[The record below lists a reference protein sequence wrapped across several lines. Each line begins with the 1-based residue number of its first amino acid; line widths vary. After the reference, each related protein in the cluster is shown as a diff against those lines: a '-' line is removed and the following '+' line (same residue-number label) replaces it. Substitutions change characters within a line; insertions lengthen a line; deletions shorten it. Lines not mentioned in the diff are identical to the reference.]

1 MTTLDESFF
10 TREED
15 LHFRRTVWL
24 LSVLTKAERRKASTS
39 NLQHLLG
46 EMLFLTNILVRKHEV
61 VAAMALRNGAGLV
74 VQNLEG
80 ISAGLESPGLEG
92 PCLIARNFR
101 RYIVYPSPTR
111 VRMSDL
117 YEPGTPIS

>member
-1 MTTLDESFF
+1 MTTLDECFF

-24 LSVLTKAERRKASTS
+24 LSVLTKAERRKGSTS
-39 NLQHLLG
+39 NMLG

-61 VAAMALRNGAGLV
+61 VAAMAFRSGAGLV
-74 VQNLEG
+74 VQNLNDG
-80 ISAGLESPGLEG
+80 QSAGLEG

-101 RYIVYPSPTR
+101 RYIAYPSLTS
-111 VRMSDL
+111 VR
-117 YEPGTPIS
+117 ISY